1 MNLSI
6 FGIIFFCNKRFLISE
21 GKNMDEEPEEEKYK
35 LKEEYQE
42 EINRMILICND
53 IELLDFIF
61 QLLHKNLA

>member
-1 MNLSI
+1 
-6 FGIIFFCNKRFLISE
+6 
-21 GKNMDEEPEEEKYK
+21 MDEEPEAGKCE